1 MTPTRGPA
9 MTDVARLA
17 GVSHQTV
24 SRVINGHPNVTEATR
39 TRVEQAIAE
48 LGYRPNT
55 AARALVTG
63 RSSTIGIVGT
73 GNALYGP
80 VSTLY
85 SVEQAARQAGYSVV
99 VGVPTSFDEVA
110 ISTCVRRLQKQ
121 GVDGVV
127 VIAPLSTDGGD
138 IAELAAE
145 LPLVAVEGSPEG
157 DLAVVSVDQVAGA
170 QSATTHLLSLGHR
183 AVWHVAGPSGWY
195 EAADRVIGWRSAHE
209 QAGVEPPLVLAGDW
223 TAKSGFEAGC
233 RLAENPDVTAV
244 FAGNDAMALG
254 VLRALEVH
262 GRKVPTDV
270 SVVGFD
276 DVPDA
281 EFFSPPLTTIRQE
294 FSEVGIRSVEIL
306 LAQIDSGNRSTRRS
320 RIEPSLVI
328 RSSTAEARDAHIRS

>member
-39 TRVEQAIAE
+39 VKVHEAISE

-63 RSSTIGIVGT
+63 RSRTIGIVGT

-85 SVEQAARQAGYSVV
+85 SIESAARQAGYSVV
-99 VGVPTSFDEVA
+99 VGVPTSFDESA
-110 ISTCVRRLQKQ
+110 IITCVRRLQKQ

-127 VIAPLSTDGGD
+127 VIAPLRTEGGD
-138 IAELAAE
+138 IAHLAGE
-145 LPLVAVEGSPEG
+145 LPLVAVEGSPAGEM
-157 DLAVVSVDQVAGA
+157 AVVSVDQIAGA
-170 QSATTHLLSLGHR
+170 RAATAHLLGLGHS
-183 AVWHVAGPSGWY
+183 AVWHVAGPLGWY
-195 EAADRVIGWRSAHE
+195 EAGDRVTGWRLAHE
-209 QAGVEPPLVLAGDW
+209 DAGIEPPPTLSGDW
-223 TAKSGFEAGC
+223 TARSGFAAG
-233 RLAENPDVTAV
+233 RELAENADVTAV

-254 VLRALEVH
+254 ILRALEVH
-262 GRKVPTDV
+262 GKRVPHDV
-270 SVVGFD
+270 SIVGFD

-294 FSEVGIRSVEIL
+294 FSEVGVRSVEIL
-306 LAQIDSGNRSTRRS
+306 LNQIDSGSRSTRRS
-320 RIEPSLVI
+320 SIEPSLVI
-328 RSSTAEARDAHIRS
+328 RASSGAARA

>member
-24 SRVINGHPNVTEATR
+24 SRVINGHPNVTETTR
-39 TRVEQAIAE
+39 TKVHQAISE

-63 RSSTIGIVGT
+63 RSRTIGIVGT

-85 SVEQAARQAGYSVV
+85 SVEYAARQAGYSVV
-99 VGVPTSFDEVA
+99 VGVPTSFDESA
-110 ISTCVRRLQKQ
+110 IITCVRRLQKQ

-127 VIAPLSTDGGD
+127 VIAPLRADGGD
-138 IAELAAE
+138 IADVARD
-145 LPLVAVEGSPEG
+145 LPLVAVEGSPVG
-157 DLAVVSVDQVAGA
+157 DLAVVSVDQIAGA
-170 QSATTHLLSLGHR
+170 RAATAHLLELGHS
-183 AVWHVAGPSGWY
+183 AVWHVAGPLGWY
-195 EAADRVIGWRSAHE
+195 EAVDRVAGWRAAHE
-209 QAGVEPPLVLAGDW
+209 EAGIEPPPTLSGDW
-223 TAKSGFEAGC
+223 TARSGFAAGSE
-233 RLAENPDVTAV
+233 LARIAGVTAV

-254 VLRALEVH
+254 MLRALEVH
-262 GRKVPTDV
+262 GKRVPQDV

-306 LAQIDSGNRSTRRS
+306 LSQIDSGSRSTRRS
-320 RIEPSLVI
+320 SIEPSLVI
-328 RSSTAEARDAHIRS
+328 RSSTDAAPRG

>member
-39 TRVEQAIAE
+39 TKVHEAISE

-63 RSSTIGIVGT
+63 RSRTIGIVGT

-85 SVEQAARQAGYSVV
+85 SVEYAARQAGYSVV
-99 VGVPTSFDEVA
+99 VGVPTSFDESA
-110 ISTCVRRLQKQ
+110 IITCVRRLQKQ

-127 VIAPLSTDGGD
+127 VIAPLRADGGD
-138 IAELAAE
+138 IADLARE
-145 LPLVAVEGSPEG
+145 LPLVAVEGSPVG
-157 DLAVVSVDQVAGA
+157 DLAVVSVDQIAGA
-170 QSATTHLLSLGHR
+170 RAATAHLLDLGHS
-183 AVWHVAGPSGWY
+183 AVWHVAGPLGWY
-195 EAADRVIGWRSAHE
+195 EAVDRVTGWRAAHE
-209 QAGVEPPLVLAGDW
+209 DAGIEPPPTLSGDW
-223 TAKSGFEAGC
+223 TARSGFEAGST
-233 RLAENPDVTAV
+233 LARIAGATAV

-254 VLRALEVH
+254 ILRALEVH
-262 GRKVPTDV
+262 GKRVPRDV
-270 SVVGFD
+270 SVIGFD

-306 LAQIDSGNRSTRRS
+306 LSQIDSGNRSTRRS
-320 RIEPSLVI
+320 SIEPKLVV
-328 RSSTAEARDAHIRS
+328 RSSTDTVPRA

>member
-39 TRVEQAIAE
+39 NKVAQAISE

-63 RSSTIGIVGT
+63 RSKTIGIVGT

-85 SVEQAARQAGYSVV
+85 SVEYAARHAGYSVV
-99 VGVPTSFDEVA
+99 VGVPTSFDESA
-110 ISTCVRRLQKQ
+110 IITCVRRLQKQ

-127 VIAPLSTDGGD
+127 VIAPLRTDGGD
-138 IAELAAE
+138 IADLAGE
-145 LPLVAVEGSPEG
+145 LPLVAVEGSPAG
-157 DLAVVSVDQVAGA
+157 DLAVVSVDQIAGA
-170 QSATTHLLSLGHR
+170 RAATEHLLSLGHS
-183 AVWHVAGPSGWY
+183 AVWHVAGPLGWY
-195 EAADRVIGWRSAHE
+195 EAADRVTGWRTAHE
-209 QAGVEPPLVLAGDW
+209 DAGVEPPATLSGDW
-223 TAKSGFEAGC
+223 TAKSGFLAGSE
-233 RLAENPDVTAV
+233 LARNADVTAV
-244 FAGNDAMALG
+244 FAGNDSMALG
-254 VLRALEVH
+254 VLRALNVH
-262 GRKVPTDV
+262 GKRVPEDV

-294 FSEVGIRSVEIL
+294 FTDVGVRSVEIL
-306 LAQIDSGNRSTRRS
+306 LDQIDTGNRSTRRS
-320 RIEPSLVI
+320 SIEPTLVI
-328 RSSTAEARDAHIRS
+328 RASTGGAHIRS

>member
-110 ISTCVRRLQKQ
+110 IALFL
-121 GVDGVV
+121 
-127 VIAPLSTDGGD
+127 AGGD
-138 IAELAAE
+138 PTFPVFLYGQLRFAQR
-145 LPLVAVEGSPEG
+145 LP
-157 DLAVVSVDQVAGA
+157 
-170 QSATTHLLSLGHR
+170 
-183 AVWHVAGPSGWY
+183 
-195 EAADRVIGWRSAHE
+195 
-209 QAGVEPPLVLAGDW
+209 VLI
-223 TAKSGFEAGC
+223 
-233 RLAENPDVTAV
+233 
-244 FAGNDAMALG
+244 AMAVMLMIG
-254 VLRALEVH
+254 TVTLTLIAFRV
-262 GRKVPTDV
+262 GR
-270 SVVGFD
+270 
-276 DVPDA
+276 
-281 EFFSPPLTTIRQE
+281 RQ
-294 FSEVGIRSVEIL
+294 
-306 LAQIDSGNRSTRRS
+306 
-320 RIEPSLVI
+320 P
-328 RSSTAEARDAHIRS
+328 